1 RLSNSLQPNCARK
14 HIRFNGYAILH
25 SPHGNGS
32 CIYPKDLL
40 QEENGFVRKGIKQE
54 VEVIIVALKIEC
66 DVFA

>member
-1 RLSNSLQPNCARK
+1 M
-14 HIRFNGYAILH
+14 H

-54 VEVIIVALKIEC
+54 VEVIIVPLKIEC